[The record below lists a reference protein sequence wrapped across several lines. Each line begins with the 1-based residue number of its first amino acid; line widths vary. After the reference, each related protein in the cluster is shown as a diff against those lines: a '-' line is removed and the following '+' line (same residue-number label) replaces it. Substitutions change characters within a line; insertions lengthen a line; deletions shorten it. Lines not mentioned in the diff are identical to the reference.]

1 MREKDAM
8 SNEYDVVCMGAGH
21 NGLVT
26 AAYLAKAGKRVL
38 VLEAKEFVGGGV
50 VTRELTLPGF
60 RHDQHSTAHIM
71 LTGNP
76 MIQAD
81 ELGLFAKFGLRYHY
95 ADVPYATIFSDQT
108 SLITHRDVDK
118 TCESIARISPHDA
131 ESYRRFVALS
141 SQMLPVFMQGLYS
154 PPIPMGAMV
163 AMLDQSPEGR
173 DLLCTMFKN
182 SLQVVNEWFEHDKV
196 KIHLLKLVSENLQT
210 PEELGTGVGVF
221 LMPALL
227 HRFGVGQPIGGS
239 GELSDALVR
248 CIRHHGGTVA
258 TRQPVRKVLTRGGR
272 AVGLETEAGERYL
285 AKDAVIGA
293 IHPARLGNFID
304 GLDADLLRRARSV
317 QPSSFSLFLSH
328 YALAEP
334 LRYHAGPELT
344 GPTMLEVVGTTD
356 LTTFLEGYDALR
368 RGRLP
373 QPLIVSGGDNS
384 VNDKTRV
391 PPGRGTAYIVCFAP
405 YSLADGGAARWDE
418 IKERVGDE
426 VLAFYRQFTPNLTD
440 ANILGRH
447 LDSPLDH
454 ERFSPNSFVAGDMHG
469 CAPFFHQ
476 TGNYRPIPELGNYT
490 VPGVDRFYL
499 VGPFMHP
506 GGGVFGAG
514 RGTAI
519 RVCDD
524 LKLNFDEIASA
535 KP

>member
-1 MREKDAM
+1 M
-8 SNEYDVVCMGAGH
+8 SSSYDIACMGAGH
-21 NGLVT
+21 NGLVA
-26 AAYLAKAGKRVL
+26 AAYLAKAGKKVL
-38 VLEAKEFVGGGV
+38 VLEAKDRVGGGV
-50 VTRELTLPGF
+50 VTRELTVPGF
-60 RHDQHSTAHIM
+60 KHDQHSTAHIM
-71 LTGNP
+71 LSGNP

-81 ELGLFAKFGLRYHY
+81 ELGLFSRFGLKYHY
-95 ADVPYATIFSDQT
+95 ADVPYATIFEDQ
-108 SLITHRDVDK
+108 SSIITYRDVDR
-118 TCESIARISPHDA
+118 TCESIARISPRDA
-131 ESYRRFVALS
+131 EAYRRYVLNS
-141 SQMLPVFMQGLYS
+141 SQMLPMFLQGLYA

-163 AMLDQSPEGR
+163 AMLDQSQEGR
-173 DLLCTMFKN
+173 DLLNTMFKS

-210 PEELGTGVGVF
+210 PEELGTGLGVY

-227 HRFGVGQPIGGS
+227 HAFGVGQPIGGS
-239 GELSDALVR
+239 GKLSEALVE
-248 CIRHHGGTVA
+248 CIQHHGGTVL
-258 TRQPVRKVLTRGGR
+258 TGRPVRNVVTRGGR
-272 AVGLETEAGERYL
+272 AIGLETEDGERFE
-285 AKDAVIGA
+285 ARDAVIGA
-293 IHPARLGNFID
+293 IHPARLDRFFD
-304 GLDADLLRRARSV
+304 GLDAELVRRAKAV

-344 GPTMLEVVGTTD
+344 GPTMLEVVGTNT
-356 LTTFLEGYDALR
+356 LRPFLEGYDALR

-373 QPLIVSGGDNS
+373 KPLLISGGDNS

-391 PPGRGTAYIVCFAP
+391 PSGRGTAYIVCFAP
-405 YSLADGGAARWDE
+405 YELADGGPARWDG
-418 IKERVGDE
+418 IKEQVGNE
-426 VLAFYRQFTPNLTD
+426 ILEFYRRFSPNLTD

-454 ERFSPNSFVAGDMHG
+454 ERYSPNSFVRGDMHG

-490 VPGVDRFYL
+490 VPGVERFYL

-519 RVCDD
+519 RICDD
-524 LKLNFDEIASA
+524 LKLNFDKIAGA
-535 KP
+535 RT